1 MLLVT
6 GLVEGWYDIGPK
18 ARAGAAA
25 LATCAH
31 LRRAPQ
37 VPGHQFT
44 LFAVGMTS
52 ACGPRPLRARA
63 RPPVADRRARRAAF
77 VPGSYAA
84 FNLRA
89 GGVRSVHAPRKE
101 TRRPRAGGARS
112 ADGRTTATTRS
123 RAGTTSAPR
132 KACAERGLGSE
143 RAHPTRPAEWFN
155 AC

>member
-6 GLVEGWYDIGPK
+6 GLIEGWYDVGPK

-25 LATCAH
+25 LAKCAH
-31 LRRAPQ
+31 VRRAPQ

-63 RPPVADRRARRAAF
+63 RPLVADRRARRAAF

-89 GGVRSVHAPRKE
+89 GGVRAARAAGRDAAPA
-101 TRRPRAGGARS
+101 RRWGAFRRWPDYRYDQVPS
-112 ADGRTTATTRS
+112 WDD
-123 RAGTTSAPR
+123 
-132 KACAERGLGSE
+132 
-143 RAHPTRPAEWFN
+143 
-155 AC
+155 

>member
-25 LATCAH
+25 LAKCAH

-89 GGVRSVHAPRKE
+89 AGARAARGRGKRRGARAQVGRVPPMAGLPLRSGPELGRLARRIKHAPSGSE
-101 TRRPRAGGARS
+101 LSEGGGRP
-112 ADGRTTATTRS
+112 T
-123 RAGTTSAPR
+123 APR
-132 KACAERGLGSE
+132 
-143 RAHPTRPAEWFN
+143 RAV
-155 AC
+155 C